1 MSESDPARLPRP
13 ADLRISDDDR
23 HQVAE
28 VLRRAAGEGR
38 LDLEEL
44 EERLESAF
52 AAKTYGQLEPLV
64 RDLPVHESAF
74 SVAGSARPA
83 VPRGQVV
90 LPSPTMSVAVMSGVE
105 RGGTWMLGERHTA
118 VALMGMVELDLRE
131 AELASEATVVAVAV
145 MGGVTVVVDQFTR
158 VDVDGIGLMG
168 GFGESR
174 SKTSAVL
181 GPGSPVVRVRG
192 LALMGGVDVVRRA
205 RRGERPELSAPRPPE
220 LDD

>member
-1 MSESDPARLPRP
+1 MSESDPARRPRP
-13 ADLRISDDDR
+13 ADLRVSDDDR

-38 LDLEEL
+38 LDLDEL

-74 SVAGSARPA
+74 SVPGSARPA
-83 VPRGQVV
+83 VPQGSVP
-90 LPSPTMSVAVMSGVE
+90 LPSPGVSVAVMSGVE
-105 RGGTWMLGERHTA
+105 RRGAWTLAERHTA
-118 VALMGMVELDLRE
+118 VAVMGGVELDLRE
-131 AELASEATVVAVAV
+131 AELPTEATVTAIAV

-174 SKTSAVL
+174 SRTSAVL

-192 LALMGGVDVVRRA
+192 LALMGGVEVVRRP
-205 RRGERPELSAPRPPE
+205 RRGDQRDLAAPRPPE
-220 LDD
+220 LDG

>member
-13 ADLRISDDDR
+13 ADLRVSDDDR

-38 LDLEEL
+38 LDLDEL

-74 SVAGSARPA
+74 SVPGSARPA
-83 VPRGQVV
+83 VPRGPVP
-90 LPSPTMSVAVMSGVE
+90 LPSPGVSVAVMSSVE
-105 RGGTWMLGERHTA
+105 RRGAWTLAERHTA
-118 VALMGMVELDLRE
+118 VAVMGGVELDLRE
-131 AELASEATVVAVAV
+131 AELPSEATVTAIAV

-174 SKTSAVL
+174 SRTSAVL

-192 LALMGGVDVVRRA
+192 LALMGGVEVVRRPH
-205 RRGERPELSAPRPPE
+205 RGDQRHQAAPRPPE
-220 LDD
+220 LDR

>member
-1 MSESDPARLPRP
+1 MNESDPARPPRP

-38 LDLEEL
+38 LDLDEL

-74 SVAGSARPA
+74 SVPGSARPA
-83 VPRGQVV
+83 VQRGPVP
-90 LPSPTMSVAVMSGVE
+90 LPSPGVSVAVMSGVE
-105 RGGTWMLGERHTA
+105 RRGAWTLAERHTA
-118 VALMGMVELDLRE
+118 VAVMGGVELDLRD
-131 AELASEATVVAVAV
+131 AELPAEATVTALAV

-174 SKTSAVL
+174 SRTHAVL

-192 LALMGGVDVVRRA
+192 LALMGGVEVVRRP
-205 RRGERPELSAPRPPE
+205 RRGDQRDLAAPRPPE
-220 LDD
+220 LDG